1 MTASDY
7 TWKSLL
13 LPALWIIYTWSL
25 EALATRVVVGL
36 RAFLLCSPCEIA
48 LAAVPRQLPQGGGS
62 WQVGFLS
69 QCFVTAGG
77 RTGSLFVQLH
87 ELQIVTAN
95 SLCSSLQVESLDIRY
110 VSGMK
115 EVDSLF
121 RSLSLSLAGT
131 TWERDLTSSFKSM
144 TNGSVSCWCCE
155 RCGLVPSTCSML
167 SPGSTCVEMAGLQ
180 EQVEETC

>member
-1 MTASDY
+1 M
-7 TWKSLL
+7 
-13 LPALWIIYTWSL
+13 
-25 EALATRVVVGL
+25 
-36 RAFLLCSPCEIA
+36 
-48 LAAVPRQLPQGGGS
+48 
-62 WQVGFLS
+62 
-69 QCFVTAGG
+69 
-77 RTGSLFVQLH
+77 QLH

-115 EVDSLF
+115 GVDSLF

-155 RCGLVPSTCSML
+155 RCGLVPSTCWML